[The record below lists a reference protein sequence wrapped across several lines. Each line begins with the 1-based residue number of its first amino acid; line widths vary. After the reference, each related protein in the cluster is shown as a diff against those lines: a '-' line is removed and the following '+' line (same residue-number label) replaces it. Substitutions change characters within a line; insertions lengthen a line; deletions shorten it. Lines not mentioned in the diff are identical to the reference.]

1 MAATPKLPPDPVAA
15 PPQTAGAA
23 RPTPASRLPRVGV
36 VLAAGRSQRLE
47 SVTGGG
53 SKALL
58 RLGGLSLVERAVRSL
73 LAAGLERVLVVVG
86 HDAGP
91 VAAVVGHLAPGRVR
105 AVYADRW
112 QDGNGA
118 SLAAVEGAVAGEALF
133 ALVTADHVFAEGAL
147 HRLLAAGEPA
157 VLIDAT
163 PDRPAW
169 VEGTRVRVVDEA
181 VVAFGKHLDQPA
193 IDCGAFLLPPEV
205 FGCQRQAAADGDH
218 TLAGAVTHLAQTRP
232 LRAMPL
238 PAGCWWRD
246 VDTPQDARAAR
257 MALRRSLGKDTDG
270 PVSRLL
276 NRPLSTRISMV
287 LAPLRPA
294 PDLVSLVAFT
304 LGLAGGVLLAAGRG
318 LAGALLVHASSVA
331 DGVDGE
337 VARLQL
343 RGGPRGA
350 LLDGVLDRV
359 GDAAILAGLGLWALD
374 GHAPRTVLVLT
385 VAATAGAL
393 LSMASKD
400 RAAALGLPPAPDR
413 ALGWLLG
420 GRDGRLL
427 LVTVG
432 ALLGA
437 PLATL
442 AAVTA
447 TSALSLG
454 LRVAFLRRPPDGPGR
469 DRPGRA
475 GPGEVL

>member
-1 MAATPKLPPDPVAA
+1 MAEAPQLPPDPLVS
-15 PPQTAGAA
+15 PPRRAEVVQ
-23 RPTPASRLPRVGV
+23 PDPPLLQLPRVGV
-36 VLAAGRSQRLE
+36 VLAAGRSERLE
-47 SVTGGG
+47 SVTRGG
-53 SKALL
+53 SKVLL
-58 RLGGLSLVERAVRSL
+58 RLGGLSLVERAVRTL
-73 LAAGLERVLVVVG
+73 LVRGLERVLVVVG

-91 VAAVVGHLAPGRVR
+91 VAAVVGRLGRGRVR

-118 SLAAVEGAVAGEALF
+118 SLAAVQGEVTGMGEALF

-147 HRLLAAGEPA
+147 DRLLAAGVPA
-157 VLIDAT
+157 VLID
-163 PDRPAW
+163 PVSDQSAW
-169 VEGTRVRVVDEA
+169 AEGTRVRVVDEA
-181 VVAFGKHLDQPA
+181 VVAFGKHLDEPA
-193 IDCGAFLLPPEV
+193 IDCGAFLLPLEV
-205 FGCQRQAAADGDH
+205 FDCQRQAAAEGDH
-218 TLAGAVTHLAQTRP
+218 TLAGAVTRLAQTRP
-232 LRAMPL
+232 LRAVSL

-246 VDTPQDARAAR
+246 VDTPEDAQAAR
-257 MALRRSLGKDTDG
+257 MALRRSLAKDTDG

-276 NRPLSTRISMV
+276 NRPLSTRLSMV

-294 PDLVSLVAFT
+294 PDLVSLVAFA
-304 LGLAGGVLLAAGRG
+304 LGLAGAALLATGRG
-318 LAGALLVHASSVA
+318 LAGALLVHAASVA

-359 GDAAILAGLGLWALD
+359 ADAAILAGLGLWALD
-374 GHAPRTVLVLT
+374 GHDARGVLTLT
-385 VAATAGAL
+385 VAATTGAL
-393 LSMASKD
+393 LSMATKD
-400 RAAALGLPPAPDR
+400 RAAALGLPPAPER

-427 LVTVG
+427 LVAVG

-447 TSALSLG
+447 TSALSLS
-454 LRVAFLRRPPDGPGR
+454 LRVAFLRRPP
-469 DRPGRA
+469 A
-475 GPGEVL
+475 A

>member
-1 MAATPKLPPDPVAA
+1 MAEAPELSPDPFASF
-15 PPQTAGAA
+15 PA
-23 RPTPASRLPRVGV
+23 RVEVVQPDPARSRLPRVGV
-36 VLAAGRSQRLE
+36 VLAAGRSERLA

-91 VAAVVGHLAPGRVR
+91 VATVVGRLGSGRVR
-105 AVYADRW
+105 VVYADRW
-112 QDGNGA
+112 ADGNGA
-118 SLAAVEGAVAGEALF
+118 SLAAVQGDVLGDALF
-133 ALVTADHVFAEGAL
+133 VLVTADHVFGEGGL
-147 HRLLAAGEPA
+147 DRLLAAGEPA
-157 VLIDAT
+157 VLIDPA

-169 VEGTRVRVVDEA
+169 AEGTRVRVVDQA
-181 VVAFGKHLDQPA
+181 VVAFGKHLEEPA

-205 FGCQRQAAADGDH
+205 FGRQRQAASEGDH
-218 TLAGAVTHLAQTRP
+218 SLAGAVTRLAQTRP
-232 LRAMPL
+232 LRAVDL
-238 PAGCWWRD
+238 PAGCWWQD

-257 MALRRSLGKDTDG
+257 MALRRSLGKDADG
-270 PVSRLL
+270 PVSRWL
-276 NRPLSTRISMV
+276 NRPLSTRLSML
-287 LAPLRPA
+287 LARLRPA
-294 PDLVSLVAFT
+294 PDLVSLGAFA
-304 LGLAGGVLLAAGRG
+304 LGLAGAVLLAAGQG
-318 LAGALLVHASSVA
+318 LAGGLLVHASSVA

-359 GDAAILAGLGLWALD
+359 GDGAILAGLGLWALD
-374 GHAPRTVLVLT
+374 GRAPEGVLVLS
-385 VAATAGAL
+385 VAATTGAL

-400 RAAALGLPPAPDR
+400 RAAALGLSPAPER

-427 LVTVG
+427 LVAVG
-432 ALLGA
+432 AVLGA
-437 PLATL
+437 PVAAL

-447 TSALSLG
+447 TSALSLA
-454 LRVAFLRRPPDGPGR
+454 LRVAFLRRPPAANGGDPS
-469 DRPGRA
+469 
-475 GPGEVL
+475 

>member
-1 MAATPKLPPDPVAA
+1 MAEAPQRPPDPLVSL
-15 PPQTAGAA
+15 PPRAEVVQ
-23 RPTPASRLPRVGV
+23 PDPPLSQLPRVGV
-36 VLAAGRSQRLE
+36 VLAAGRSERLE

-58 RLGGLSLVERAVRSL
+58 RLGGLSLVERAVRTL
-73 LAAGLERVLVVVG
+73 LARGLERVLVVVG
-86 HDAGP
+86 HDVGP
-91 VAAVVGHLAPGRVR
+91 VAAVVGRLGRGRVR

-118 SLAAVEGAVAGEALF
+118 SLAAVEGEVTGMGEALF
-133 ALVTADHVFAEGAL
+133 VLVTADHVFAEGGL
-147 HRLLAAGEPA
+147 DRLLGAGEPA
-157 VLIDAT
+157 VLVDAA
-163 PDRPAW
+163 PDRAAW
-169 VEGTRVRVVDEA
+169 VEGTRVQVVEGA
-181 VVAFGKHLDQPA
+181 VVAFGKHLDEPA
-193 IDCGAFLLPPEV
+193 IDCGAFLLPPSV
-205 FGCQRQAAADGDH
+205 FGCQREAAAEGDH
-218 TLAGAVTHLAQTRP
+218 TLAGAVTRLARARP
-232 LRAMPL
+232 LRAVAL
-238 PAGCWWRD
+238 PRGCWWQD

-270 PVSRLL
+270 PVSRFA
-276 NRPLSTRISMV
+276 NRPLSTRLSMV

-294 PDLVSLVAFT
+294 PDLVSLVAFA
-304 LGLAGGVLLAAGRG
+304 LGVAGAALLAAGRG
-318 LAGALLVHASSVA
+318 LAGALLVHVSSVA

-359 GDAAILAGLGLWALD
+359 ADAAVLAGLGLWALE

-400 RAAALGLPPAPDR
+400 RAAALGLPPAPER

-427 LVTVG
+427 LVAVG
-432 ALLGA
+432 AVLGA
-437 PLATL
+437 PVAAL
-442 AAVTA
+442 AAVAA

-454 LRVAFLRRPPDGPGR
+454 LRVAFLRRPP
-469 DRPGRA
+469 A
-475 GPGEVL
+475 T